1 VAAAKSNGV
10 PLYDALVQRF
20 FSTEAR
26 SVASIFALVLLIGV
40 PLGLAFPPT
49 DDGTYPQPWRST
61 VRAVAGCGGARRPT
75 PRPPLSLARAHS
87 PPRSPASSAGSTL
100 RRGRYPSTRKSSST
114 PGGAASSGCRLSA
127 CARGARATAGG

>member
-1 VAAAKSNGV
+1 MAAKSSSL
-10 PLYDALVQRF
+10 PLYDAVYNRF

-61 VRAVAGCGGARRPT
+61 VRAGAGCVRLRARALCPPAAVTRV
-75 PRPPLSLARAHS
+75 PLS
-87 PPRSPASSAGSTL
+87 PFSPASSAGSTL
-100 RRGRYPSTRKSSST
+100 RRGPSPSTRKSSST
-114 PGGAASSGCRLSA
+114 PGGAALSGCRLSTP
-127 CARGARATAGG
+127 R